1 MKARIWNVGICSDKI
16 ALAPLHSM
24 SNGKKILFCIKTLFG
39 LKLFTASE
47 TVQPNILI

>member
-1 MKARIWNVGICSDKI
+1 MKARTWNVGICSDKI

-24 SNGKKILFCIKTLFG
+24 SNGKEILFCIKTLFG